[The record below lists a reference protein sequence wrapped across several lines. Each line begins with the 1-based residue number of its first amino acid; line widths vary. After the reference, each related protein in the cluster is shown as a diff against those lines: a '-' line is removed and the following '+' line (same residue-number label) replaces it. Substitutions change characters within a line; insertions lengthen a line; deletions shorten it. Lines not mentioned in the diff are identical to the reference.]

1 MQHRKKILFW
11 SWVILVAGVLVW
23 WILSPEFFAS
33 ENIQRLFTS
42 NTLAALVIYFIL
54 ISVVRCMFLLPLT
67 MFLVPWILVFD
78 PRVLYVVTM
87 IGVAI
92 ASTIVYHWS
101 KYLWFD
107 TYFKHKYP
115 KQIARIKHALSKKE
129 LPFIILR
136 SFLPFTPTDV
146 ICYVCEILKI
156 KLWKCLVGVLIG
168 EWVVVAIYIFGFSE
182 ILDRLW

>member
-11 SWVILVAGVLVW
+11 SWVSILVGMLLFW
-23 WILSPEFFAS
+23 LISPEFFAT
-33 ENIQRLFTS
+33 ENIQRLFAT
-42 NTLAALVIYFIL
+42 NPVIALVIYFVL
-54 ISVVRCMFLLPLT
+54 IAVVRCIFLLPLT

-92 ASTIVYHWS
+92 ASTIVYTWS

-107 TYFKHKYP
+107 TYFKQKYP
-115 KQIARIKHALSKKE
+115 KHIERIKRALQKKE
-129 LPFIILR
+129 LPFIIVW

-168 EWVVVAIYIFGFSE
+168 EWIVVAIYIFGFSE
-182 ILDRLW
+182 VLDRLW